1 MDLPN
6 LLLLVI
12 EEKVINLLL
21 LVIEENVVDL
31 VMLAVT
37 ILGGHHPQCSF
48 H

>member
-12 EEKVINLLL
+12 EEVINLLL

-31 VMLAVT
+31 VMLVVT